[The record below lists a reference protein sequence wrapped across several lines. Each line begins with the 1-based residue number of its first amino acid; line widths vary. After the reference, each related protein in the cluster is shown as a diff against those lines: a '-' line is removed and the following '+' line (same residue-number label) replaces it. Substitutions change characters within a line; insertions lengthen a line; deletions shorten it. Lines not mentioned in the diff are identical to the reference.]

1 MAGSGGGAASNRA
14 SGSGAVRSTLP
25 LWSTA
30 VLSPLSPFVEIG
42 PVPARDRSS
51 SVPRS
56 VRRRGV
62 RDPGPRAGHSCTTP
76 TDDDAG
82 LAPKYRPRQDEA
94 VPQQDSFPH
103 ERRAARRWAARDRH
117 RAPLQAPS
125 RAPHGPRRTPGP
137 TTTHPRHR
145 GIVPRS
151 TRSYPAPRS
160 RTLKP
165 PQGTTRHR
173 SVRPRGP
180 MYDHTSP
187 GTTPH
192 RSVRPREP
200 MYDHTSPGTETR
212 PHDAEHNHTSN
223 GTTTQPLPPHQAP
236 PDPSPTTTNHKPH
249 NTPDRQPPPTT
260 NPLAHHLTTQPRHTN
275 RTRAGTEPI
284 SVKETTERGARG
296 WLAGGSPAARRELDP
311 PRCQAS
317 LTSSSMSST
326 LFMSRK
332 RDTCRRA
339 SIPRRGPQELGEQ
352 S

>member
-1 MAGSGGGAASNRA
+1 M
-14 SGSGAVRSTLP
+14 
-25 LWSTA
+25 
-30 VLSPLSPFVEIG
+30 
-42 PVPARDRSS
+42 
-51 SVPRS
+51 
-56 VRRRGV
+56 
-62 RDPGPRAGHSCTTP
+62 
-76 TDDDAG
+76 
-82 LAPKYRPRQDEA
+82 
-94 VPQQDSFPH
+94 PQQDSFPH
-103 ERRAARRWAARDRH
+103 EHRAARRWAARDRH
-117 RAPLQAPS
+117 RAPPQAPS

-137 TTTHPRHR
+137 TATHPRHR

-165 PQGTTRHR
+165 PQGTTPHRSVRPREPMYDHTSPGTTRHR

-192 RSVRPREP
+192 RSVRPRGP

-236 PDPSPTTTNHKPH
+236 LDPSPTTTNHKPH

-275 RTRAGTEPI
+275 RSRHGTEPI

>member
-103 ERRAARRWAARDRH
+103 EHRAARRWAARDRH
-117 RAPLQAPS
+117 RAPPQAPS

-187 GTTPH
+187 GT
-192 RSVRPREP
+192 
-200 MYDHTSPGTETR
+200 ETR

-236 PDPSPTTTNHKPH
+236 LDPSPTTTNHKPH

-275 RTRAGTEPI
+275 RSRHGTEPI